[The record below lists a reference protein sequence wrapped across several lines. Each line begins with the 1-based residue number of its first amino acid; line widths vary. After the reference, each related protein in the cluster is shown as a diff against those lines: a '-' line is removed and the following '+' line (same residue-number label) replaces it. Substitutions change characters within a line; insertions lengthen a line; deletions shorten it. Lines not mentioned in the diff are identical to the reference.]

1 MENNT
6 ITRTELRDKLGN
18 FIRVEGIES
27 PRSYEN
33 VRNQYEVIFENGNI
47 FQSYDTLIGARVN
60 GKLYLTDDHNYSTT
74 TAKYCRVWCG
84 YDTKERQERLADG
97 RIGKIIDD

>member
-6 ITRTELRDKLGN
+6 ITRTELRQKLGN
-18 FIRVEGIES
+18 FVRVEGIAS
-27 PRSYEN
+27 PRSYES
-33 VRNQYEVIFENGNI
+33 VRNQYEIIFENGNI

-60 GKLYLTDDHNYSTT
+60 GKLYLTDDHTYSKT
-74 TAKYCRVWCG
+74 TAKYCKVWCRF
-84 YDTKERQERLADG
+84 DTNERQERLADG